1 MATSSITKNFII
13 SGQKQV
19 EMFVDAIEN
28 SANNRPVR
36 TPVSARQIKGEA
48 ELRKFMEKGRKRM
61 SVRNNYTMI
70 NIREYLALGTDEEVG
85 EPALVRL
92 LSDFHVQRTRMLN
105 IFEEKCNRV
114 YQKES
119 VRYISGLSN
128 NEGELIGYFSIALK
142 PLTVRGETVSNTVKR
157 KLLRISE
164 LDEKSQTYTMSAY
177 LIAQLGKTLL
187 MVETIEL
194 PEQRCW
200 NWHGR
205 LSKKCSIWVE
215 EWWYSLR
222 QIMTINC

>member
-1 MATSSITKNFII
+1 
-13 SGQKQV
+13 
-19 EMFVDAIEN
+19 
-28 SANNRPVR
+28 
-36 TPVSARQIKGEA
+36 
-48 ELRKFMEKGRKRM
+48 M
-61 SVRNNYTMI
+61 SVRDNYTMI

-85 EPALVRL
+85 EPALVRM
-92 LSDFHVQRTRMLN
+92 LSDFSCPKNPDVEYFLKKNAIEFTKKNQ
-105 IFEEKCNRV
+105 
-114 YQKES
+114 S
-119 VRYISGLSN
+119 VTYLVFSN
-128 NEGELIGYFSIALK
+128 DEGELIGYFSIALK

-177 LIAQLGKTLL
+177 LIAQLGKNLL
-187 MVETIEL
+187 KVETIEL